1 MSEIS
6 IDNGSTYDDADGIEQ
21 FDLERLW
28 PTICEA
34 CDPVVL
40 YKAYD
45 AVWPLD
51 SDTDDGRRAV
61 LGYVLEHVDQDIVIG

>member
-6 IDNGSTYDDADGIEQ
+6 IDNGCTYDDAEGIDQ
-21 FDLERLW
+21 VDLERLW
-28 PTICEA
+28 PTICET

-40 YKAYD
+40 DKAYD

-51 SDTDDGRRAV
+51 GDTDDGRRAV
-61 LGYVLEHVDQDIVIG
+61 LGYVLEHVDQDLVIG

>member
-6 IDNGSTYDDADGIEQ
+6 IDNGCTYDDADGIDQ
-21 FDLERLW
+21 VDLKRLW
-28 PTICEA
+28 STICEA
-34 CDPVVL
+34 CNPVVL
-40 YKAYD
+40 DKVYD

>member
-6 IDNGSTYDDADGIEQ
+6 IDNGCTYDDAEGIDQ
-21 FDLERLW
+21 VDLERLW

-34 CDPVVL
+34 CEPVVL
-40 YKAYD
+40 DKVYD
-45 AVWPLD
+45 AAWPLD